1 MSESDS
7 ESLSQGV
14 IYDILSSPRRRFV
27 LYYLREH
34 GGEATVSEL
43 ADEVAA
49 WENDLAVDALS
60 DKQRKRAY
68 VSLYQTH
75 IPKLAEVG
83 IIDYD
88 KDSGLVRMTD
98 RANRV
103 NRYLVAEE
111 PDGFQWE
118 LHYLGL
124 AIVSTVFLVIVVLT
138 GALSPTVAGGLIVLA
153 FAVSAVAHVLYRRY
167 VEPGTETHILRRD

>member
-27 LYYLREH
+27 LYYLREQ
-34 GGEATVSEL
+34 GGQATVSEL

-49 WENDLAVDALS
+49 WENDRSVAELS

-75 IPKLAEVG
+75 VPKLAEVG

-88 KDSGLVRMTD
+88 KDSGLVRLTD
-98 RANRV
+98 RATRV
-103 NRYLVAEE
+103 NRYLATDE

-124 AIVSTVFLVIVVLT
+124 AIVSTVFLVIVAIT
-138 GALSPTVAGGLIVLA
+138 GALSATVAGGLIVLA
-153 FAVSAVAHVLYRRY
+153 FAVSAIAHVLYRRY
-167 VEPGTETHILRRD
+167 LEPGAETQILRRD